1 MNKLLSIQQ
10 LFVLYRY
17 LMHQILFLYFRQP
30 VLEMKKIYAIFNF
43 YSIPKIILKL
53 NRVYRSCSIRSLTF

>member
-1 MNKLLSIQQ
+1 
-10 LFVLYRY
+10 
-17 LMHQILFLYFRQP
+17 MHQILFLYFRQP